1 MPKPKNRLKDKSEAK
16 LIIDRL
22 NEFYP
27 GAASGLVFD
36 NPYQLFVATVLSAQ
50 TTDGQVNRITEKLFA
65 VIPSVYQL
73 AAMEPDELKP
83 YIKNCGLYH
92 NKSKHLIGAA
102 RMIVDNYQ
110 GTIPESIEELL
121 KLPGV
126 GRKTANVIISSAYGI
141 PALAVDT
148 HVFRVSNR
156 LGLANSRNLEKVEEQ
171 LKTTIPRSKWIDVHH
186 QLIAHGRNLC
196 LARNPKCGNCFLSD
210 LCVFAAERRLLDDL

>member
-1 MPKPKNRLKDKSEAK
+1 MSKISTILTDKDKVK
-16 LIIDRL
+16 LIIEKL
-22 NEFYP
+22 NISYP

-65 VIPSVYQL
+65 VIPTVLHL
-73 AAMEPDELKP
+73 AAMDPEDLKP

-92 NKSKHLIGAA
+92 NKSKHLIAA
-102 RMIVDNYQ
+102 AKIIVENYQ
-110 GTIPESIEELL
+110 GAIPDSIEELL

-126 GRKTANVIISSAYGI
+126 GRKTANVIVSNAYGI

-156 LGLANSRNLEKVEEQ
+156 LGLANSRNLEIVEEQ
-171 LKTTIPRSKWIDVHH
+171 LKTLIPSSKWIDVHH

-196 LARNPKCGNCFLSD
+196 TARNPKCRHCFLSD
-210 LCVFAAERRLLDDL
+210 LCAFAAERRLSDDL

>member
-1 MPKPKNRLKDKSEAK
+1 MSKISTILSDKDKVK
-16 LIIDRL
+16 LIIEKL
-22 NEFYP
+22 NISYP

-65 VIPSVYQL
+65 IIPTVHHL
-73 AAMEPDELKP
+73 AAMGPEDLKP

-92 NKSKHLIGAA
+92 NKSKHLIAA
-102 RMIVDNYQ
+102 AKMIVENYQ
-110 GTIPESIEELL
+110 GAIPDSIEELL

-126 GRKTANVIISSAYGI
+126 GRKTANVIVSNAYGI

-156 LGLANSRNLEKVEEQ
+156 LGLANSRNLEIVEEQ
-171 LKTTIPRSKWIDVHH
+171 LKTLIPSFKWIDAHH

-196 LARNPKCGNCFLSD
+196 TARNPKCRHCFLSD
-210 LCVFAAERRLLDDL
+210 LCAFAAERRLSDDL

>member
-1 MPKPKNRLKDKSEAK
+1 MSKISTILTDKDKVK
-16 LIIDRL
+16 LIIEKL
-22 NEFYP
+22 NISYP

-65 VIPSVYQL
+65 VIPTVQHL
-73 AAMEPDELKP
+73 AAMDPEDLKP

-92 NKSKHLIGAA
+92 NKSKHLIAA
-102 RMIVDNYQ
+102 AKIIVENYQ
-110 GTIPESIEELL
+110 GAIPDSIEELL

-126 GRKTANVIISSAYGI
+126 GRKTANVIVSNAYGI

-156 LGLANSRNLEKVEEQ
+156 LGLANSRNLEIVEEQ
-171 LKTTIPRSKWIDVHH
+171 LKTLIPSFKWIDAHH

-196 LARNPKCGNCFLSD
+196 TARNPKCRHCFLSD
-210 LCVFAAERRLLDDL
+210 LCAFAAERRLSDDL

>member
-1 MPKPKNRLKDKSEAK
+1 MSKISTILTDKDKVK
-16 LIIDRL
+16 LIIEKL
-22 NEFYP
+22 NISYP

-65 VIPSVYQL
+65 VIPTVQHL
-73 AAMEPDELKP
+73 AAMDPEDLKP

-92 NKSKHLIGAA
+92 NKSKHLIAA
-102 RMIVDNYQ
+102 AKIIVENYQ
-110 GTIPESIEELL
+110 GAIPDSIEELL

-126 GRKTANVIISSAYGI
+126 GRKTANVIVSNAYGI

-156 LGLANSRNLEKVEEQ
+156 LGLANSRNLEIVEEQ
-171 LKTTIPRSKWIDVHH
+171 LKTLIPSSKWIDVHH

-196 LARNPKCGNCFLSD
+196 TARNPKCRHCFLSD
-210 LCVFAAERRLLDDL
+210 LCAFAAERRLSDDL